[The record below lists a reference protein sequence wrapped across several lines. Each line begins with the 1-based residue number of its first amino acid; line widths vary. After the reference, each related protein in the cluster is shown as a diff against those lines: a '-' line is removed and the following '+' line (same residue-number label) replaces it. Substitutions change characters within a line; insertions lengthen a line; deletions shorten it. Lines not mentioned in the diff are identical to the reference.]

1 MSAPV
6 PAPRQERRE
15 RRSRVV
21 RRFQRHTLANV
32 SLWLLAFL
40 ALTAAFADFLMPY
53 GEAEAYYRG
62 ATSRA
67 FAPPTRVHVVDP
79 ETGGLVRPFVYAVTQ
94 RRDPATLRMVFVE
107 DSTTRYP
114 VRFLTRGAPYVPFP
128 LSLFPDQALQRWGID
143 ARTDLHLFGVDAPA
157 YLYLWGAD
165 QFGRDVFS
173 RIFFGAR
180 VSLTVGVLASFLALG
195 VGLLVGGVAGMYG
208 GRVDDLLMRVVE
220 VVTTIPS
227 LFLLLALRALFPLD
241 AHPTTVFFVIVA
253 ILGLVRWGPIARVV
267 RGMVLSLREQ
277 EYVQAAVALGSGDWR
292 VLLKHL
298 LPGTYGYVIV
308 AFSLLIPGFVL
319 TEAGLSF
326 LGLGVGEPTAS
337 WGLMLATAQQGG
349 FQTFTTRPWMLAPGF
364 FIFLVVLAFNF
375 VGDGIRDAL
384 DPRSK

>member
-1 MSAPV
+1 M
-6 PAPRQERRE
+6 
-15 RRSRVV
+15 
-21 RRFQRHTLANV
+21 
-32 SLWLLAFL
+32 
-40 ALTAAFADFLMPY
+40 
-53 GEAEAYYRG
+53 
-62 ATSRA
+62 
-67 FAPPTRVHVVDP
+67 HVVDP
-79 ETGGLVRPFVYAVTQ
+79 ETGGLVRPFVYAVSQ
-94 RRDPATLRMVFVE
+94 RRDPSTLRMVFVE
-107 DSTTRYP
+107 DTSTRYP
-114 VRFLTRGAPYVPFP
+114 VRFFARGASYVPFP
-128 LSLFPDQALQRWGID
+128 LSLVPGQTLQRWGID

-165 QFGRDVFS
+165 QFGRDGFS

-195 VGLLVGGVAGMYG
+195 VGLLVGGVSGMYG
-208 GRVDDLLMRVVE
+208 GRIDDLLMRLVE

-277 EYVQAAVALGSGDWR
+277 EYVQAAVALGSNDWR
-292 VLLKHL
+292 VLVKHL

>member
-1 MSAPV
+1 MTPPSPDASE
-6 PAPRQERRE
+6 PRRAE
-15 RRSRVV
+15 RSRIR
-21 RRFQRHTLANV
+21 RRFERHTLARISLGLLLGLAV
-32 SLWLLAFL
+32 S
-40 ALTAAFADFLMPY
+40 ALFADFLMPY
-53 GEAEAYYRG
+53 AEAEAYYRG
-62 ATSRA
+62 SSSRA
-67 FAPPTRVHVVDP
+67 FAPPSRIHIVDP
-79 ETGGLVRPFVYAVTQ
+79 EGGDLVRPFVYAVTQ
-94 RRDPATLRMVFVE
+94 RRDPETLRMVFSAE
-107 DSTTRYP
+107 TRTRYP
-114 VRFLTRGAPYVPFP
+114 IRLFTRGTPYTPFP
-128 LSLFPDQALQRWGID
+128 LSLIPVETRQRWGID
-143 ARTDLHLFGVDAPA
+143 IRSDRHLFGVDAPA

-180 VSLTVGVLASFLALG
+180 VSLTVGVLASLLALF
-195 VGLLVGGVAGMYG
+195 VGLLVGGIAGMYG
-208 GRVDDLLMRVVE
+208 GRLDDLLMRLVE
-220 VVTTIPS
+220 VITTIPS
-227 LFLLLALRALFPLD
+227 LFLLLTLRALFPLD

-253 ILGLVRWGPIARVV
+253 VLGMVRWGPIARVV

-277 EYVQAAVALGSGDWR
+277 EYVQAAIALGANDR
-292 VLLKHL
+292 RLLLQHL
-298 LPGTYGYVIV
+298 LPGTFGYVIV

-349 FQTFTTRPWMLAPGF
+349 FQTFTTRPWMLVPGL